1 MPHGAPFEQVYNS
14 TNENVQEKRLKF
26 IIPRVSHDYKSTV
39 LRKRRGCSRWE
50 MQIRSRNNVW
60 ACKLSGKVGRSRARC
75 KPRANRRE
83 TCTRP
88 CDNNFLQRRRIVVSS
103 DDNVRY
109 LKKFQP
115 RLGTWSACLAGIFS
129 QIGMERN
136 LTRVYISLHSRIRV
150 MDSKLQSARRK
161 VGETSVPI
169 RSIRRGWPNFPPPVI
184 SKINLESSGNG
195 DEGINEFLRSSA
207 PQPFVEPFSG
217 F

>member
-1 MPHGAPFEQVYNS
+1 MARLRTSIYS
-14 TNENVQEKRLKF
+14 TWFLIERTNQNVQRLNASN

-50 MQIRSRNNVW
+50 MQIRWRNNLW

-75 KPRANRRE
+75 KPRARTDGKLARVPATTTFFNG
-83 TCTRP
+83 
-88 CDNNFLQRRRIVVSS
+88 VVSLRS
-103 DDNVRY
+103 DDNVCY

-115 RLGTWSACLAGIFS
+115 CLETRSCLPAGIFS
-129 QIGMERN
+129 YGIERKAQSYAH
-136 LTRVYISLHSRIRV
+136 LYQSRIRV

-184 SKINLESSGNG
+184 SKINLESSEWGWGN
-195 DEGINEFLRSSA
+195 
-207 PQPFVEPFSG
+207 
-217 F
+217 